1 MEVRTERNA
10 WTEHAPFSL
19 SLVAACIPWK
29 AVRSRETPRWKQRRL
44 VTELFDDCLNGTASP
59 RPETNGN
66 EQGWKIGDAMALNI
80 YRDALHK
87 QRDRARSPW
96 NYLPVPRPYIC
107 MSEYKT
113 VLLGQTRFRSFL
125 ANGVNLR
132 NRNCYPERLRTDRVE
147 RVREYVYFRLS
158 SD

>member
-1 MEVRTERNA
+1 MERNA
-10 WTEHAPFSL
+10 RTEHAPFSL
-19 SLVAACIPWK
+19 SPVAACIPWK

-44 VTELFDDCLNGTASP
+44 VTELFDDSLNGIASA

-66 EQGWKIGDAMALNI
+66 EQGWKIGNAMALNI
-80 YRDALHK
+80 YRDTLHK

-96 NYLPVPRPYIC
+96 NYLVVPRSYIC

-125 ANGVNLR
+125 ANGVNSC
-132 NRNCYPERLRTDRVE
+132 NRNCYPKRSRRDGIERARG
-147 RVREYVYFRLS
+147 YVYFRLS